1 MARQLILMDWGL
13 FASYTSV
20 SLSFSFPTL
29 YSHFTFFQL
38 MFDCLL
44 IFYWNKNVLLYTS
57 FVFFYWIDWIWT
69 SLHSGVLVFWLYL
82 QVHVG
87 YSIAGLGFIISRA
100 GGSFRS
106 FSIFCISKRI
116 TNRFLRWAWIGAEA
130 RHGRRGFEAVNV
142 HLTVML
148 LTQWTAVLTG
158 RLSPWF
164 SRNLKVTL
172 F

>member
-20 SLSFSFPTL
+20 PLSFSFPLCILTLPSFNWCLIVHL
-29 YSHFTFFQL
+29 YSTEIRVCCFIL
-38 MFDCLL
+38 PLC
-44 IFYWNKNVLLYTS
+44 S
-57 FVFFYWIDWIWT
+57 FYWIDWIWT
-69 SLHSGVLVFWLYL
+69 SLHSGVLIIWLHL
-82 QVHVG
+82 QVHIG

-100 GGSFRS
+100 SGSFRS

-116 TNRFLRWAWIGAEA
+116 TKRFLRWAWIGAEA
-130 RHGRRGFEAVNV
+130 HHGRRGFEAVNV

-148 LTQWTAVLTG
+148 LTQGTAVLIG
-158 RLSPWF
+158 RLLPWF
-164 SRNLKVTL
+164 SRNLNVAH